1 MTAERRTIVLID
13 DHSLFRQGIRA
24 LLEHTFEIVGEG
36 GTSYDALRL
45 VADTSPD
52 VLLLDVELP
61 GIPAEQTITRIRRDH
76 PEVAVV
82 VLTMHNDVALERQL
96 LRAGAS
102 HYVTKKISGDDLSM
116 IVAGARPAP
125 ATGTP
130 PADDVD
136 ASAKAILTSRELD
149 VLRMIAQAYTNR
161 DISVQLHIAEGTVK
175 RHTTNMYVKL
185 GATSR
190 IDAVR
195 KAARLG
201 LLDGPAPYA
210 PESGTLRG

>member
-1 MTAERRTIVLID
+1 MTAERRSIVIID

-24 LLEHTFEIVGEG
+24 LLESAFDIVGEG

-45 VADTSPD
+45 VADSAPD

-61 GIPAEQTITRIRRDH
+61 GIPAEQTITRIRREH

-102 HYVTKKISGDDLSM
+102 HYVTKKVSGEDLSM
-116 IVAGARPAP
+116 IVSGARPAP
-125 ATGTP
+125 ATP
-130 PADDVD
+130 HPAGDDVD
-136 ASAKAILTSRELD
+136 AGGNAILTSRELE

-161 DISVQLHIAEGTVK
+161 DISMQLHIAEGTVK
-175 RHTTNMYVKL
+175 RHTTNMYLKL

-201 LLDGPAPYA
+201 LLDAPAPYA
-210 PESGTLRG
+210 P